1 MENLFSMEKLFH
13 GNYLNRYFQYINWIH
28 YLLKIKITFFSLFFH
43 ALLLGSEQISIDG
56 DVEIVSDFSS
66 RTCPDVVDSCIY
78 ICSDGDTNPCHP
90 SEIITISVDTIP
102 GIEDS
107 DGSRYRIYFPWEHGG
122 MNASKFRVTASWPCL
137 SPTLVA
143 AAGDYAFWDVI
154 GNDACPGTVEGS
166 IWYGDDCQDESG
178 NIGSEDC
185 IELIGRF
192 CFAPGDTLD
201 WPDESDQSIANDYC
215 DACWMSAPAWG
226 QYDTYEYSDSLLS
239 PGSCSAFDHCHH
251 STSDNIL
258 CGVGYLDDNFVSVKK
273 DNSGEIVSYA
283 KAQLEVDGHKIL
295 CEGQGNGPVNALDNA
310 IRKNVNKLAKYS
322 EYLKDLR
329 LVDYKVRIL
338 NTGTEAV
345 TRVSI
350 ESTDSKGINWFTIGV
365 SPNII
370 DASFKALIDSLDYKL
385 YKDKAPGSS

>member
-137 SPTLVA
+137 SPTPVA
-143 AAGDYAFWDVI
+143 AAGNYAFWDVI

-258 CGVGYLDDNFVSVKK
+258 CGVGYLDDNFVSVTK
-273 DNSGEIVSYA
+273 D
-283 KAQLEVDGHKIL
+283 KQ
-295 CEGQGNGPVNALDNA
+295 
-310 IRKNVNKLAKYS
+310 
-322 EYLKDLR
+322 R
-329 LVDYKVRIL
+329 LVPQIL
-338 NTGTEAV
+338 NYPNPFNPYTYIYYSLFEDAKVEIDIYNVMGKKIIDLVSGWQSKGEKFARWEAV
-345 TRVSI
+345 
-350 ESTDSKGINWFTIGV
+350 DSRGIPLAGGVYIYTIQIGKYRETKKM
-365 SPNII
+365 I
-370 DASFKALIDSLDYKL
+370 FLK
-385 YKDKAPGSS
+385 